1 MNSESILLAQWQR
14 EVQRANEQ
22 ILVNITPQE
31 TRVAVLEDGIVQE
44 LHIERAASRGLV
56 GNIYLGKVRRVLPGM
71 QSAFIEIGLERAAFL
86 HIADILE
93 QRQHPEAPARIE
105 NMLFEGQT
113 VLVQVIK
120 DPIGAKGARLSTQI
134 SLAGRFLV
142 HLPQETHIGI
152 SQKIDSE
159 QERAQLKERL
169 EALLPSGSP
178 RGYII
183 RTSAETASD
192 EELAADIGYLTKLW
206 ADIESRARI
215 SPAQTLLY
223 QDLSLAL
230 RVLRDMVSECTEKI
244 IVDSTENYGKM
255 VEFAEDYVTQALPKI
270 TRYSG
275 ERPLFEMHGIEAEIQ
290 KALARRVNLKFG
302 GYLIIDQ
309 TEAMTTIDVNTGG
322 FVGAKSFEDTIF
334 KTNLEATYS
343 IARQLRLRNLGGI
356 IIVDF
361 IDMDRED
368 HRQAVLLELAKA
380 LARDRTR
387 VTLNGFTSLGLVEIT
402 RKRTRESL
410 AHVLCEPCPTC
421 QGRGEIKTAQT
432 VCYEIQR
439 EIVREARQFEAKGF
453 RILAAQSVID
463 MFLDEESQSLA
474 MLIDFIGKPISLAV
488 ESQYT
493 QEQFDVVLL

>member
-142 HLPQETHIGI
+142 HLPQETHIGV

-169 EALLPSGSP
+169 EALLPPGSP

-255 VEFAEDYVTQALPKI
+255 VEFAED
-270 TRYSG
+270 
-275 ERPLFEMHGIEAEIQ
+275 
-290 KALARRVNLKFG
+290 
-302 GYLIIDQ
+302 
-309 TEAMTTIDVNTGG
+309 
-322 FVGAKSFEDTIF
+322 
-334 KTNLEATYS
+334 
-343 IARQLRLRNLGGI
+343 
-356 IIVDF
+356 
-361 IDMDRED
+361 
-368 HRQAVLLELAKA
+368 
-380 LARDRTR
+380 
-387 VTLNGFTSLGLVEIT
+387 
-402 RKRTRESL
+402 
-410 AHVLCEPCPTC
+410 
-421 QGRGEIKTAQT
+421 
-432 VCYEIQR
+432 
-439 EIVREARQFEAKGF
+439 
-453 RILAAQSVID
+453 
-463 MFLDEESQSLA
+463 
-474 MLIDFIGKPISLAV
+474 
-488 ESQYT
+488 
-493 QEQFDVVLL
+493 

>member
-31 TRVAVLEDGIVQE
+31 TRVAMLEDGIVQE

-142 HLPQETHIGI
+142 HLPQETHIGV

-178 RGYII
+178 
-183 RTSAETASD
+183 
-192 EELAADIGYLTKLW
+192 L
-206 ADIESRARI
+206 
-215 SPAQTLLY
+215 
-223 QDLSLAL
+223 
-230 RVLRDMVSECTEKI
+230 
-244 IVDSTENYGKM
+244 
-255 VEFAEDYVTQALPKI
+255 
-270 TRYSG
+270 
-275 ERPLFEMHGIEAEIQ
+275 
-290 KALARRVNLKFG
+290 
-302 GYLIIDQ
+302 
-309 TEAMTTIDVNTGG
+309 
-322 FVGAKSFEDTIF
+322 
-334 KTNLEATYS
+334 
-343 IARQLRLRNLGGI
+343 
-356 IIVDF
+356 
-361 IDMDRED
+361 
-368 HRQAVLLELAKA
+368 
-380 LARDRTR
+380 
-387 VTLNGFTSLGLVEIT
+387 
-402 RKRTRESL
+402 
-410 AHVLCEPCPTC
+410 
-421 QGRGEIKTAQT
+421 
-432 VCYEIQR
+432 
-439 EIVREARQFEAKGF
+439 
-453 RILAAQSVID
+453 
-463 MFLDEESQSLA
+463 
-474 MLIDFIGKPISLAV
+474 
-488 ESQYT
+488 
-493 QEQFDVVLL
+493 